1 MKYIDQK
8 ADWNKNFEN
17 YIKSCLG
24 RIDFDKKFNQE
35 SMMTSY
41 VRKYIIDGKVDFN
54 EIIYKKLVDEE
65 ETIIIDGKKYTLLPM
80 GLRKGAIPPSFVG
93 ADKPDKHVLMTDG
106 RFQEIVIGDKFSL
119 FYYPDDKN
127 EPDFSCF
134 DKVCQSYIDHYQN
147 ALGEKWSKKRFY
159 DMIKELKYL
168 SVKYAK
174 DEETGEIF
182 AIGFFGAYLR
192 NGSDGPCLTNAE
204 LYVMPEFRGMGIAKR
219 LVGLTFDEALKAG
232 IRGFDSITYR
242 VVMHDAL
249 SFWKSIGAVVSGLYH
264 IEGDISEMG
273 KNIEDKIG
281 YKTK

>member
-1 MKYIDQK
+1 MKYIDQE
-8 ADWNKNFEN
+8 ADWNENFKK
-17 YIKSCLG
+17 YYLSCME
-24 RIDFDKKFNQE
+24 RVEFDKKFNRE
-35 SMMTSY
+35 TTMTRL
-41 VRKYIIDGKVDFN
+41 VKKYIFGEKVDFN
-54 EIIYKKLVDEE
+54 KIIYKKLVDEE
-65 ETIIIDGKKYTLLPM
+65 ETIITGDKKYTLLPM

-93 ADKPDKHVLMTDG
+93 ANKPDKHILMIDG
-106 RFQEIVIGDKFSL
+106 RFQEIIIGKKFSL

-134 DKVCQSYIDHYQN
+134 DRVCQSYINHYQE
-147 ALGEKWSKKRFY
+147 ALGEKWSKERFY
-159 DMIKELKYL
+159 NMIKNLKYL

-192 NGSDGPCLTNAE
+192 DGAEGPCLTNAE

-232 IRGFDSITYR
+232 IKDFDSITYR
-242 VVMHDAL
+242 EIGNDAL
-249 SFWKSIGAVVSGLYH
+249 SFWESIGAVVSGLYH
-264 IEGDISEMG
+264 IEGDIIEMG
-273 KNIEDKIG
+273 KNIEDKTG